1 MITASERAAQIN
13 AATEALAGAGEI
25 TFYGLLSTDAAGWA
39 ECGVHT
45 GEDLDRY
52 LAYCD
57 YVEVYKEMRNI
68 KPRWLKPSDHTV
80 ETWVQMTQD
89 LYDQGWDT

>member
-1 MITASERAAQIN
+1 MITATERAQQIN
-13 AATEALAGAGEI
+13 AATEARYAGD
-25 TFYGLLSTDAAGWA
+25 TTSWFCLLVTDAAHWA

-45 GEDLDRY
+45 GEDLDQY

-57 YVEVYKEMRNI
+57 YVESYKEMRNI